1 LNPEVSFLHTLALE
15 LGMTV
20 AALEEQMTGREMK
33 SWKQFYSE
41 QPFGSW
47 RHNYH
52 SAMLCSIL
60 WNVNAGKGKGKSPDD
75 FMFKTQEQ
83 KRQSTTQSTLGALQ
97 ALAQRK

>member
-1 LNPEVSFLHTLALE
+1 
-15 LGMTV
+15 MTI
-20 AALEEQMTGREMK
+20 AALEAQMTRKELE
-33 SWKQFYSE
+33 SWMIYYSE

-47 RHNYH
+47 RDNYH

-75 FMFKTQEQ
+75 FMFKTQTQ
-83 KRQSTTQSTLGALQ
+83 KRQSTTQQTLGALQ